1 MQMMRGSVSLV
12 LVLLGLGILT
22 GCMTLGDRRE
32 WCMISRVESGK
43 VGRDVT
49 LKDKYRIISSR
60 VFVSTDKHI
69 YNYLESDLKKMTRTG
84 DGACVFPE
92 FEVMFPHVFTSVGAG
107 RPIVVN
113 MEVADPS
120 PALSGSVYNAS
131 NSGWYYNNVFAIV
144 SVCDATTGDVMGT
157 ERFAFRH
164 GFTNSYFQAGFDVN
178 GRAKWEPTNFDDC
191 QTHRKEQGNNVF
203 KNLYQGIYEGF
214 SAAIVA
220 VLEKYENG
228 GRRLPMQGQPPLYVK
243 AMEADESIGGGNNVD
258 NTAAAVGM
266 FMGTMGAINSLNSAT
281 RASQATRAANAFN
294 RQIQDVNAVRSRV
307 QVDGAS
313 PVATVG
319 RVCPVCMGST
329 RCRPCNGRGV
339 VESVASIAET
349 SSSPMR
355 ASLAARNAGCKAC
368 GGTGNCRACGGTGR
382 R

>member
-1 MQMMRGSVSLV
+1 MKSVSVAKALAI
-12 LVLLGLGILT
+12 LGLGVLT

-43 VGRDVT
+43 VGRDVK

-60 VFVSTDKHI
+60 VFVTTDKHI

-92 FEVMFPHVFTSVGAG
+92 FEVMFPHVFTSVAAG

-120 PALSGSVYNAS
+120 PDKSENVYNAS
-131 NSGWYYNNVFAIV
+131 NSGWYYNNVFANV
-144 SVCDATTGDVMGT
+144 SVCDATTGGVMGT
-157 ERFAFRH
+157 ERFSFRH
-164 GFTNSYFQAGFDVN
+164 GFTNSYCQAGFDVN

-191 QTHRKEQGNNVF
+191 QTHRKEQGHNVF
-203 KNLYQGIYEGF
+203 RNLYHGIYEGF
-214 SAAIVA
+214 SAAVVA
-220 VLEKYENG
+220 VLEKYENDG
-228 GRRLPMQGQPPLYVK
+228 ARLPMQGQPPLYVK
-243 AMEADESIGGGNNVD
+243 AVEADVSNGEGTTVD
-258 NTAAAVGM
+258 NTAAALGM

-281 RASQATRAANAFN
+281 RAAHAARTANALN
-294 RQIQDVNAVRSRV
+294 RQLQDAPTVTPQA
-307 QVDGAS
+307 QVGGLA
-313 PVATVG
+313 PAATAG

-339 VESVASIAET
+339 IESVANIAAT